1 MPRQIVL
8 ASRPSGWPT
17 AANFALTEADRPEL
31 ADGQVRV
38 RNLFMSVDPYMR
50 GRMNDVKSYVPPFRL
65 GEPLEG
71 GAIGTVIESRSPDL
85 AEGDLVLHMLGWRDE
100 AVLPARQARE
110 VTAAGGLSP
119 SAYLGVLGMPTLT
132 AYVGLLDIAEL
143 KQGDVVFV
151 SGAAGAVGSMAGQIA
166 KIKGAARVIGSAGS
180 EDKVRWLRQIGC
192 DAAFNYRAGPVLEQL
207 REAAPDGIDVYFDN
221 VGADHL
227 DAALVMLNP
236 HGRIAMSGAIAHYN
250 ATEPPAGP
258 SNLGLVITRRL
269 TLRGFIVSD
278 HARRMPDMI
287 ADVSVWLRDGKL
299 RSLWAPGYL
308 RRYAGAHRLWFVRA
322 PEVRFRPQVA
332 REPLEH
338 LLQRSGRRPPGWRV
352 PVRSS
357 RPGPGGRSAPTA
369 PPARCRAAGRP
380 APPRAGACSAP
391 GPAPRP

>member
-17 AANFALTEADRPEL
+17 AANFALTETDQPEL

-85 AEGDLVLHMLGWRDE
+85 ATGDLVLHMLGWRDE
-100 AVLPARQARE
+100 AVLPAGQARK
-110 VTAAGGLSP
+110 VTPAHGLSP

-132 AYVGLLDIAEL
+132 AYVGLLDIAAL
-143 KQGDVVFV
+143 KPGDVVFV

-166 KIKGAARVIGSAGS
+166 KLKGAGRVIGSAGS
-180 EDKVRWLRQIGC
+180 DEKMRWLRAIGF
-192 DAAFNYRAGPVLEQL
+192 DAAFNYRARSVLEQL

-227 DAALVMLNP
+227 DAALVMLSP
-236 HGRIAMSGAIAHYN
+236 HGRVAMSGAIAHYN
-250 ATEPPAGP
+250 ATEPLPGP
-258 SNLGLVITRRL
+258 TNISLVITKRL

-278 HARRMPDMI
+278 HQDRLPDMF
-287 ADVSVWLRDGKL
+287 ADVSAWLRDGKL
-299 RSLWAPGYL
+299 SHAETVVEGLENAPDALINLL
-308 RRYAGAHRLWFVRA
+308 RGANTGKMIVRL
-322 PEVRFRPQVA
+322 
-332 REPLEH
+332 
-338 LLQRSGRRPPGWRV
+338 
-352 PVRSS
+352 
-357 RPGPGGRSAPTA
+357 
-369 PPARCRAAGRP
+369 
-380 APPRAGACSAP
+380 
-391 GPAPRP
+391 